1 MTTASDDM
9 KETASLAAVS
19 SALRL
24 YAERGALRD
33 LVESRREEGPCYE
46 ASFTMAGGP
55 RVRLLCDE
63 LRGSLLL
70 RDLLPQAPARGGLAL
85 ELAALLAERS
95 SSALPP
101 HRRVDPE
108 LAELR
113 AARQRGSAGL
123 ELRLRGGPQGSDWGW
138 AAARA
143 VNLAHEVVVMV
154 HERWPEYA
162 HRHFG
167 ASTE

>member
-1 MTTASDDM
+1 MTMASDDM
-9 KETASLAAVS
+9 KETVSLAAVS

-63 LRGSLLL
+63 LCGSLLL

-85 ELAALLAERS
+85 ELTALLTERS

-113 AARQRGSAGL
+113 SARQRGSAGL
-123 ELRLRGGPQGSDWGW
+123 ELRLRDGDWGW
-138 AAARA
+138 AAAKA

-167 ASTE
+167 ASAE